1 MAINGTFQQ
10 SLLSNGLV
18 DSDKNI
24 NLKKKKK
31 NLISYVKT
39 SSCSGGHLGFLAY
52 KMKLTS

>member
-31 NLISYVKT
+31 IS
-39 SSCSGGHLGFLAY
+39 FL
-52 KMKLTS
+52 MLKLHPAVVAILDFWPTK